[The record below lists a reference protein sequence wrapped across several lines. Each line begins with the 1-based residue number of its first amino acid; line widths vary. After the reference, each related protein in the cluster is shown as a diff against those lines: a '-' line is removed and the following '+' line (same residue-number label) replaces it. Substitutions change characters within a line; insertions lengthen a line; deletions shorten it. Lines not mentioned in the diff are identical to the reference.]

1 MPDPL
6 GWVVLIV
13 GALVASVVGGVAG
26 FGAGIIM
33 LPLVSWAIGIRSAVP
48 VLTVTMLIGNLSRI
62 WWSRGD
68 IDRAVVIRFVLG
80 AVPATAL
87 GTALYA
93 GMPADWLGRFA
104 GVFLIASVPLRRL
117 LATDLFRMRLR
128 HFPILGAFIGLLSAL
143 VVTTGPVNTPFF
155 LAYGLRRTAFI
166 GTESVCGMAM
176 HLARGAAL
184 ARYAL
189 LTGETVAVGVIL
201 GGTMFAGAWLS
212 RRLLEQMSDRTFLA
226 IIEVLLVV
234 MGLHSLLFPR

>member
-6 GWVVLIV
+6 GWAVLIV

-26 FGAGIIM
+26 FGAGIVM
-33 LPLVSWAIGIRSAVP
+33 LPLVSWALGVRSAVP

-68 IDRAVVIRFVLG
+68 IDRAVVVRFALG

-87 GTALYA
+87 GTVLYA
-93 GMPADWLGRFA
+93 GVPAEWLGRFV
-104 GVFLIASVPLRRL
+104 GVFLISAVPLRRV

-128 HFPILGAFIGLLSAL
+128 HFPLLGAFIGLLSAL
-143 VVTTGPVNTPFF
+143 VVTTGPLNTPFF
-155 LAYGLRRTAFI
+155 LAYGLRRSAFV
-166 GTESVCGMAM
+166 GTEAVCAMAM

-189 LTGETVAVGVIL
+189 LTWDTVVVGTVL
-201 GGTMFAGAWLS
+201 GGTMFAGAWLG
-212 RRLLEQMSDRTFLA
+212 RRMLDHMSDRVFLGILEA
-226 IIEVLLVV
+226 LLVA
-234 MGLHSLLFPR
+234 MGLQSLLFPR